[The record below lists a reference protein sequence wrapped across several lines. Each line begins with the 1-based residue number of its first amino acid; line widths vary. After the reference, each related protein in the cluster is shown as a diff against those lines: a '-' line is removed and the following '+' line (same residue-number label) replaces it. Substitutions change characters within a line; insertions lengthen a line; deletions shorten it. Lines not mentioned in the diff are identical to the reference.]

1 MVALSFFFYGYWNWK
16 FTGLLAASVIGNWLA
31 AHAVAADRIE
41 VGGKSKLGPSGRRAL
56 HLSVGFN
63 LVVLGFFKYYGF
75 FATSVINAL
84 DTIGIG
90 ASPPLIEILLPV
102 GISFFTFQAISYVI
116 DVSRGEFDAPMSL
129 LDVAFFLSFFPQ
141 LVAGPIVRATDM
153 ADQINVLPDPRRIP
167 TVEALW
173 LIGGGLFKK
182 VVVSSYL
189 STQIVD
195 PVFAVPSQY
204 SRWEVLFAVYAYAVQ
219 IFADFSGYT
228 DIAIGCA
235 LLLGFRFPQ
244 NFDSPYRAL
253 SIQDFWRRWHITLST
268 WLRDYLY
275 IPLGGNRVGTLLT
288 YRNLWLTM
296 VLGGLWHGAAWN
308 FVLWGGIH
316 GTALAME
323 RLLSSIW
330 RPIGIPTPLVSAAK
344 WLVTFHIVCLA
355 WIFFRASDASLAFE
369 MIGRIADG
377 GASSTSLV
385 SLLLVGV
392 IGVMLLSQLAPQRI
406 GEQTQRRFGTLPL
419 YAQGLSLALLLTA
432 IDVFGPEGVAP
443 FIYFQF

>member
-1 MVALSFFFYGYWNWK
+1 
-16 FTGLLAASVIGNWLA
+16 
-31 AHAVAADRIE
+31 
-41 VGGKSKLGPSGRRAL
+41 
-56 HLSVGFN
+56 
-63 LVVLGFFKYYGF
+63 
-75 FATSVINAL
+75 
-84 DTIGIG
+84 
-90 ASPPLIEILLPV
+90 
-102 GISFFTFQAISYVI
+102 
-116 DVSRGEFDAPMSL
+116 MSL
-129 LDVAFFLSFFPQ
+129 LDVAFYLSFFPQ

-153 ADQINVLPDPRRIP
+153 AEQIVAPPDPRRIP
-167 TVEALW
+167 AVEAIW
-173 LIGGGLFKK
+173 LIAGGMFKK

-189 STQIVD
+189 SAQIVD

-204 SRWEVLFAVYAYAVQ
+204 SRWEVLFAIYAYAVQ

-253 SIQDFWRRWHITLST
+253 SIQDFWRRWHITLSS

-275 IPLGGNRVGTLLT
+275 IPLGGNRGGTLLT

-308 FVLWGGIH
+308 FVLWGAIH
-316 GTALAME
+316 GTALAVE
-323 RLLSSIW
+323 RLLSAAW
-330 RPIGIPTPLVSAAK
+330 RPIGFPTPIVTMAK
-344 WLVTFHIVCLA
+344 WSVTFHIVCFA
-355 WIFFRASDASLAFE
+355 WIFFRASDATLAFE
-369 MIGRIADG
+369 MVGRIVGG

-385 SLLLVGV
+385 TVLLVAV
-392 IGVMLLSQLAPQRI
+392 IAVMVASQLMPPRL
-406 GEQTQRRFGTLPL
+406 GDQTQRQFGTMPV
-419 YAQGLSLALLLTA
+419 YVQGLSLALLLTA